1 MQRKVALVIMDGT
14 GFDAAVSECG
24 YLEGCVALGRA
35 RRWKMHTA
43 LPSLSGPL
51 YETIHTGQWP
61 QEHGVVS
68 NEAMRA
74 SDQPNIFS
82 MTRAAG
88 LRTAA
93 VAQEYF
99 HKLYAGKPWDQ
110 LRSIEHH
117 DENSD
122 IQHGRFYSM
131 EGYGAFNA
139 VAPAEIDLCAQ
150 MTLMME
156 RHDPHY
162 ILLHSCSIDTLGH
175 TFGGDSREYRRQV
188 WQVDNAL
195 SRAIPTWQALGYDI
209 IVTADHGMTE
219 DHWHGGTSKMAT
231 EVACYLFSD
240 VDGPAPEEE
249 LHQTSLAA
257 SVLKLLGIE
266 RPEDAKMRP
275 SFL

>member
-1 MQRKVALVIMDGT
+1 
-14 GFDAAVSECG
+14 
-24 YLEGCVALGRA
+24 
-35 RRWKMHTA
+35 
-43 LPSLSGPL
+43 
-51 YETIHTGQWP
+51 
-61 QEHGVVS
+61 
-68 NEAMRA
+68 
-74 SDQPNIFS
+74 
-82 MTRAAG
+82 
-88 LRTAA
+88 
-93 VAQEYF
+93 
-99 HKLYAGKPWDQ
+99 
-110 LRSIEHH
+110 
-117 DENSD
+117 
-122 IQHGRFYSM
+122 
-131 EGYGAFNA
+131 
-139 VAPAEIDLCAQ
+139 